1 MLLWT
6 CLRVV
11 RGQLTCEHPHDFT
24 GKSVDF
30 VHPGNGQFGKLMVEV
45 LSSVDG
51 TRVGSQAYGSSP
63 PRCQA
68 PCSPELCLT
77 APLSASPGVLLW
89 LLPLL

>member
-24 GKSVDF
+24 GNSVDF

-51 TRVGSQAYGSSP
+51 TRVGSQACGSSP